1 MAAVRCYLTRRLR
14 GRWDAGDVV
23 STVIIVPAII
33 GFTLLCLQYAL
44 VMQART
50 AANHSAEIG
59 LDTAR
64 AQHGSVALG
73 VAAAQAFANDA
84 GGALRTP
91 VATGTRAG
99 TEASITVRATAI
111 TLFPG
116 FTPDINVTR
125 TGPVERVTR
134 PGAL

>member
-1 MAAVRCYLTRRLR
+1 MSRCFLIRRLR

-64 AQHGSVALG
+64 AQHGSVPLG
-73 VAAAQAFANDA
+73 IAAAQAFANDA
-84 GGALRTP
+84 GGALRAP
-91 VATGTRAG
+91 VTTGVRTGAD
-99 TEASITVRATAI
+99 ASITVRATAI

-116 FTPDINVTR
+116 FVPDINVTR
-125 TGPVERVTR
+125 TGPVERITR

>member
-1 MAAVRCYLTRRLR
+1 MRRVRCHLARRLR

-23 STVIIVPAII
+23 ATVIIFPAII

-59 LDTAR
+59 LDSAR
-64 AQHGSVALG
+64 AQHGSVPLG
-73 VAAAQAFANDA
+73 IAAAQAFANDA
-84 GGALRTP
+84 GGALRAP
-91 VATGTRAG
+91 VATGTRTG
-99 TEASITVRATAI
+99 TDASITVTGTAI
-111 TLFPG
+111 SLFPG

-125 TGPVERVTR
+125 TGPVERITR